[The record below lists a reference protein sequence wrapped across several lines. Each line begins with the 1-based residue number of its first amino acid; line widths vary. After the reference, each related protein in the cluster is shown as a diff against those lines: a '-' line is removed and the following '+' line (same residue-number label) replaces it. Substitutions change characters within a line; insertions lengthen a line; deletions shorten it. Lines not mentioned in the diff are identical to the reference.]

1 MKAGGPVMWLLLAC
15 SVLMLAVIIERF
27 WSLQTRYIA
36 PKNLLGQVWQWEK
49 MGYLDAKRID
59 DLRRGSPLGRVLAAG
74 LTRFGHDRD
83 IIKESIEEAGRMVAH
98 DLEKFLNVLATL
110 ASVGPLLGLFGTV
123 IGIIKVF
130 AAVSAHGVGDP
141 NFLAGGISEAL
152 FATAG
157 GLAVAI
163 PSLIFYRYFR
173 SRVDNL
179 IVVMEQ
185 EAFKLLVQLHEL
197 KERRVHEKTARTN

>member
-1 MKAGGPVMWLLLAC
+1 
-15 SVLMLAVIIERF
+15 
-27 WSLQTRYIA
+27 
-36 PKNLLGQVWQWEK
+36 

>member
-1 MKAGGPVMWLLLAC
+1 MKAGGPVMWLLLTC
-15 SVLMLAVIIERF
+15 SVVMLAVIIERF
-27 WSLQTRYIA
+27 WSLQTKYIA

-59 DLRRGSPLGRVLAAG
+59 DLRRGSPLGRILAAG
-74 LTRFGHDRD
+74 LTRYGHDRD
-83 IIKESIEEAGRMVAH
+83 IIKESIEDAGRMVAH

-130 AAVSAHGVGDP
+130 AAVSLHGVGDP

-157 GLAVAI
+157 GLAIAI

-173 SRVDNL
+173 GKVDGL
-179 IVVMEQ
+179 IIVMEQ

-197 KERRVHEKTARTN
+197 QERRTQEKARGN

>member
-1 MKAGGPVMWLLLAC
+1 MKAGGPVMWLLLTC
-15 SVLMLAVIIERF
+15 SVVMLAVIIERF
-27 WSLQTRYIA
+27 WSLQTKYIA
-36 PKNLLGQVWQWEK
+36 PKNLLGQVWLWEK

-59 DLRRGSPLGRVLAAG
+59 DLRRGSPLGRILAAG
-74 LTRFGHDRD
+74 LTRYGHDRD
-83 IIKESIEEAGRMVAH
+83 IIKESIEDAGRMVAH

-130 AAVSAHGVGDP
+130 AAVSLHGVGDP

-157 GLAVAI
+157 GLAIAI

-173 SRVDNL
+173 GKVDGL
-179 IVVMEQ
+179 IIVMEQ

-197 KERRVHEKTARTN
+197 QERRTQEKARGN